1 MAHLALVTLW
11 QSGEAEAEYD
21 DYEYG
26 YGRGYH
32 WSDDEDEDE
41 INYNGTT
48 SDYEMGEIYDDS
60 LSADHWSDRYGAK
73 LRFGE
78 IQLDEGDIV
87 SRESLEKGD
96 PNSEDFEGYTGNAG
110 MTLERWYHSA
120 AIVIW
125 PREKHFEV
133 LCAAGTDA
141 AIGGLQAEVKRL
153 KRTAKTKLE
162 KQRREC
168 LTFAR
173 EIIGSWESSQ
183 KYLWDKTGGMGR
195 SVFPS
200 LLQELGDPD
209 LVRRFLSQIM
219 VADGQVQIDKSF
231 GKFCKQY
238 GWPNFAV
245 ELTTVIEDA
254 TAATINRNAELLSML
269 CLQRDKNAERLELCA
284 HLAERAV
291 AVLEAY
297 DQRPCENGWMI
308 REIDRS
314 ALLAS
319 LVTAMLAVDALKPLS
334 RLIDHAL
341 AQVEKYDLTKAHL
354 AAIFGIESRLAKLPA
369 ANRPISNWL
378 GSCRQELENRTTQA
392 PQKPV
397 DYRRANKL
405 SCNCNDCRELS
416 AFLANPDQRQG
427 RFSLAKPRR
436 RHLHQIIDGDNCD
449 LTHETERQG
458 RPYTLVCTKNTASY
472 QAACKIHKRDLRNLS
487 RINAL
492 EKQIG

>member
-1 MAHLALVTLW
+1 
-11 QSGEAEAEYD
+11 
-21 DYEYG
+21 
-26 YGRGYH
+26 
-32 WSDDEDEDE
+32 
-41 INYNGTT
+41 
-48 SDYEMGEIYDDS
+48 
-60 LSADHWSDRYGAK
+60 
-73 LRFGE
+73 
-78 IQLDEGDIV
+78 
-87 SRESLEKGD
+87 
-96 PNSEDFEGYTGNAG
+96 
-110 MTLERWYHSA
+110 
-120 AIVIW
+120 
-125 PREKHFEV
+125 
-133 LCAAGTDA
+133 
-141 AIGGLQAEVKRL
+141 
-153 KRTAKTKLE
+153 
-162 KQRREC
+162 
-168 LTFAR
+168 
-173 EIIGSWESSQ
+173 
-183 KYLWDKTGGMGR
+183 
-195 SVFPS
+195 
-200 LLQELGDPD
+200 LGDPD

-245 ELTTVIEDA
+245 QLTTVIEDA
-254 TAATINRNAELLSML
+254 TAATINRNGELLSKL
-269 CLQRDKNAERLELCA
+269 CLQRDKNAERLELCT

-319 LVTAMLAVDALKPLS
+319 LVTAMLAIDALKPLS

-341 AQVEKYDLTKAHL
+341 AQVEKYDLTQAHL
-354 AAIFGIESRLAKLPA
+354 AAIFGLESRLAKLPA
-369 ANRPISNWL
+369 ANRAISNWL

-472 QAACKIHKRDLRNLS
+472 QAACKIHKRDLHNLS